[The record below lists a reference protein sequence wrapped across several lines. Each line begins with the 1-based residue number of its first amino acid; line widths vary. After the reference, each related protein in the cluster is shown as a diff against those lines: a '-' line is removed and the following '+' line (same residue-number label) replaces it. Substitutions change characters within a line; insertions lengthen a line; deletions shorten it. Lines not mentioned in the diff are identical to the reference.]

1 MNYLLSLG
9 KSTSRKDFNN
19 IYSWKIKN
27 QFIYIGEVLHSW
39 FLEILETADN
49 DTLSLMY
56 NTTFCSLRACKL
68 LYLLDYI
75 FIIISNQT
83 INYVLLLVLRPIF
96 VTDLDIYDLL
106 TKKHHLSSY
115 FGKYYF
121 VFNTFRISIVVEF
134 KIHLFY
140 TRSLFLFLVRC
151 ILRTVENVIFK
162 LINSTTFF
170 SFR

>member
-1 MNYLLSLG
+1 M
-9 KSTSRKDFNN
+9 
-19 IYSWKIKN
+19 
-27 QFIYIGEVLHSW
+27 
-39 FLEILETADN
+39 
-49 DTLSLMY
+49 
-56 NTTFCSLRACKL
+56 
-68 LYLLDYI
+68 
-75 FIIISNQT
+75 
-83 INYVLLLVLRPIF
+83 
-96 VTDLDIYDLL
+96 TDLDIYDLL